1 MQLTISCNDRDRW
14 IIKEIE
20 ERAYLQK
27 KSKSSVIIAMLE
39 GHFTKGKKI
48 GEILVSWGLLSE
60 EELKKGLEIQKQQ
73 KHKPLLGEI
82 LLSEGFVKE
91 IELKRALTMQRGS
104 LED

>member
-27 KSKSSVIIAMLE
+27 KSKSSVIIAILE

-48 GEILVSWGLLSE
+48 GEILVS
-60 EELKKGLEIQKQQ
+60 
-73 KHKPLLGEI
+73 
-82 LLSEGFVKE
+82 
-91 IELKRALTMQRGS
+91 
-104 LED
+104 